1 LTCCCAEGWLAAA
14 RPAAATAA
22 AAQRC
27 PKAQLA
33 PWHRLYRRRRV
44 WPSDL
49 QAWSGSLGPQL
60 RQQLSTFAWT
70 TIRHG
75 CVWTSPGHPH
85 SQLHLPGI
93 DPRAS
98 PACALQLSMAEV
110 AEALG
115 AQASRPDVVLVKHGD
130 TEQTEYMLLQLQ
142 GSVEGSDGQ
151 PLASQL
157 MGSIVVQGTVRRT
170 ALAARA
176 CAVRALPS

>member
-1 LTCCCAEGWLAAA
+1 
-14 RPAAATAA
+14 
-22 AAQRC
+22 
-27 PKAQLA
+27 
-33 PWHRLYRRRRV
+33 
-44 WPSDL
+44 
-49 QAWSGSLGPQL
+49 
-60 RQQLSTFAWT
+60 
-70 TIRHG
+70 
-75 CVWTSPGHPH
+75 
-85 SQLHLPGI
+85 
-93 DPRAS
+93 
-98 PACALQLSMAEV
+98 MAEV